1 MVMIRQILHL
11 YFLFFFT
18 RSNFVKITMAFKFFS
33 TIGTGKSRLIFRQLF
48 DSVSSTY
55 TYLLGDATTQKCIL
69 IDPVLELA
77 HRDFQLT
84 KDLNLKLVYAVNTH
98 MHADHITGSGQLKTM
113 SGCKSIISKSSGAD
127 ADILVKEGDYIEFG
141 NHKLKVLST
150 PGHTNG
156 CCTFYFEE
164 HGMAFTGDA
173 LLIRGCGRTDFQEG
187 DAATLYNSVHQKI
200 FTLPESTLLYP
211 AHDYS
216 GLTVTTVDEE
226 KRLNPRLTKSLQDF
240 VQIMNNL
247 KLGYPK
253 QIDKA
258 LPANK
263 VCGLYNLPEDLK
275 DGLS

>member
-1 MVMIRQILHL
+1 MIRQVFHL
-11 YFLFFFT
+11 LFFFVT
-18 RSNFVKITMAFKFFS
+18 LASLVKITMAFKFFS
-33 TIGTGKSRLIFRQLF
+33 THGSGKSRLIFRQLF

-55 TYLLGDATTQKCIL
+55 TYLLGDATTKKCIL

-98 MHADHITGSGQLKTM
+98 MHADHITGSGQLKTI
-113 SGCKSIISKSSGAD
+113 SGCKSIISKASGAD
-127 ADILVKEGDYIEFG
+127 ADIFVNEGDYIEFG
-141 NHKLKVLST
+141 KHKLKVLNT

-156 CCTFYFEE
+156 CCTFYCEE
-164 HGMAFTGDA
+164 HDIAFTGDA

-187 DAATLYNSVHQKI
+187 DPATLYNSVHQKI

-211 AHDYS
+211 AHDYN

-240 VQIMNNL
+240 VQTMNNL

-253 QIDKA
+253 QIGEWYRMTVNF
-258 LPANK
+258 PF
-263 VCGLYNLPEDLK
+263 VIYIIGDL
-275 DGLS
+275 